1 MKKIVIT
8 LAVSLAVAT
17 PVVLSTASPSFAANG
32 TAPAAGCQ
40 PGAGNDLMG
49 NWQLMSLEEYAHLLV
64 EKSKSAPSY
73 EEALERAK
81 ATYAFCDKNG
91 DNYTCVM
98 EQHLPNDAN
107 GSSLWFLIEDNHFP
121 FGGQ

>member
-1 MKKIVIT
+1 MKLYFT
-8 LAVSLAVAT
+8 LIAVVVGAAMMLAI
-17 PVVLSTASPSFAANG
+17 ASPAHADNAG
-32 TAPAAGCQ
+32 APAAGCQ

-49 NWQLMSLEEYAHLLV
+49 SWQLLSLEEYAQLLV
-64 EKSKSAPSY
+64 EKSKRSPTY
-73 EEALERAK
+73 EEALEQAK

-107 GSSLWFLIEDNHFP
+107 GSNLWFLIEDNYFP
-121 FGGQ
+121 FVNQ